1 MPPEAFSRPV
11 PLQDVTSAVV
21 YGLQREVVGVAIGEQ
36 DEARRGAVD
45 SQMGKRRSTQSR
57 DTSAFGMGRGQHT
70 GDTHWSTQTH
80 EQG

>member
-36 DEARRGAVD
+36 DEARSGAADGQRGNA
-45 SQMGKRRSTQSR
+45 RSTQSR
-57 DTSAFGMGRGQHT
+57 EASAFGLGRGQHT

>member
-1 MPPEAFSRPV
+1 MPPEAFARPV

-57 DTSAFGMGRGQHT
+57 DMSAFGMGRGQHT
-70 GDTHWSTQTH
+70 GDTHWSTQTY

>member
-21 YGLQREVVGVAIGEQ
+21 YGLQREVVSVAIGEQ
-36 DEARRGAVD
+36 DEARRGAID

-57 DTSAFGMGRGQHT
+57 DTSVWDGTRAAHRRHT
-70 GDTHWSTQTH
+70 LEHTDT
-80 EQG
+80 